1 MWKDEWFLDLE
12 PDEKLL
18 FMYLFTN
25 DCTSLAGI
33 YKIAFKV
40 ICFETGISK
49 ERVTE
54 ILIKFQQDKKV
65 YYSSGVVFVTNMRR
79 FHETKSHLVQTRI
92 KNDIDSIPDGEIKGI
107 YCKIYGIDR
116 VSLKEEEEDEDKE
129 EEEDTTQYRKLSVAF
144 VNRSKVPELSGGVK
158 RWNEGLQK
166 LVSAGVEV
174 QDVESAVDI
183 LREKDFTINSI
194 SSIVNTAISEMAKR
208 KSGKNG
214 HKPKSSNP
222 LFQNQHNDNTDAE
235 EVLAQ
240 LEAFEKGLSL

>member
-1 MWKDEWFLDLE
+1 MNK
-12 PDEKLL
+12 K
-18 FMYLFTN
+18 TH
-25 DCTSLAGI
+25 I
-33 YKIAFKV
+33 KV
-40 ICFETGISK
+40 KRGLVSK
-49 ERVTE
+49 EHYLSMGNRIWLFLY
-54 ILIKFQQDKKV
+54 ILDNTDWKTGTVENYTDQEAADQLGAKIRTVRDWRQGLE
-65 YYSSGVVFVTNMRR
+65 S
-79 FHETKSHLVQTRI
+79 
-92 KNDIDSIPDGEIKGI
+92 DGYIACKQGLH
-107 YCKIYGIDR
+107 CQKIYVNNWSNPRDKWDEEQQP
-116 VSLKEEEEDEDKE
+116 KEPQD
-129 EEEDTTQYRKLSVAF
+129 EDTTQYRKLSVAF

-214 HKPKSSNP
+214 HKQKSSNP

-235 EVLAQ
+235 KVLAQ
-240 LEAFEKGLSL
+240 LEEFEKGLSL